1 MSKNVIVNDTQY
13 SGVSLIQV
21 NTTDGGVAQYRDV
34 DEISVRNFELKG
46 SFTANTTGYI
56 YQSGTIDQAILTP
69 SYNSGIIVDVVDSAD
84 DDWTDNSSGTQRLIV
99 FYTVDK
105 YILIATGYRSG
116 TGEQTAGIGM
126 PTARDNAGAGNAITT
141 SFGNTFSAYLN
152 AGQTVK
158 KYEIELDSSI
168 VQALMYFG

>member
-1 MSKNVIVNDTQY
+1 MSKNVIVNATQY

-46 SFTANTTGYI
+46 SFTAGTTGYI
-56 YQSGTIDQAILTP
+56 YQSATIDQAILTP
-69 SYNSGIIVDVVDSAD
+69 SYDAGIIVNVVDSAD
-84 DDWTDNSSGTQRLIV
+84 NDWTNNSNGIQRLIV
-99 FYTVDK
+99 FYTADK
-105 YILIATGYRSG
+105 YILIANGYRSG

-126 PTARDNAGAGNAITT
+126 PTADNAGAGNAITT
-141 SFGNTFSAYLN
+141 SFGNTFSSYLN